1 MGRPRSPSR
10 RRLAP
15 RRRRRVALP
24 ALLAVLAIVAVPA
37 IASAHPLGN
46 FTINHYAGLTVGRDA
61 IALDVVID
69 MAEIPAFQERQS
81 MDTDQD
87 GSVSD
92 AEGDAWAATACAG
105 LTNDLHLG
113 LGGAALVATPVAH
126 AMSFPPGAGGLS
138 TLRLECGYRAPFAT
152 ALAGSSALT
161 FSDSSWSERIG
172 WREIVATADGTILD
186 THGLPA
192 TSPSA
197 KLTAYPADMI
207 AQPLDI
213 RSASIAVRPDPAARP
228 AATPAAVAPA
238 PATGPGIAVAA
249 DRPDPAAPAPG
260 AVPGG
265 VASELPSIFQ
275 STDLTPFVLLASLA
289 SAVALGA
296 WHALT
301 PGHGKT
307 LMAAYLVGSRG
318 TSLHAVGLGLS
329 VATSHTLG
337 IVALALVI
345 VGAQGVLPPDVV
357 VRVTPVVAA
366 VSILAI
372 GGWMLVNEV
381 RRRRASRATQARDDD
396 HAHGHARAHAHP
408 LDEAAHGHDHAARPS
423 GDGDGHDHHADHA
436 HADDHDHA
444 QAAGDDAGVHSHGG
458 RAHSHL
464 PPSDRTLSW
473 RGLFVLGL
481 AGGLIPSTSA
491 LLILLGSIATG
502 RPAFG
507 LVLVVAFGLGMA
519 AVMTGVGLV
528 MVVARGRLDRMPSR
542 STLGRL
548 ATAAPLLASV
558 AVLGLGVVLTWSAV
572 AGRPVL

>member
-1 MGRPRSPSR
+1 
-10 RRLAP
+10 
-15 RRRRRVALP
+15 
-24 ALLAVLAIVAVPA
+24 
-37 IASAHPLGN
+37 
-46 FTINHYAGLTVGRDA
+46 
-61 IALDVVID
+61 
-69 MAEIPAFQERQS
+69 
-81 MDTDQD
+81 MDSDED
-87 GSVSD
+87 GTVSD
-92 AEGDAWAATACAG
+92 AEGDAWAATACSG
-105 LTNDLHLG
+105 LTKDLHLG
-113 LGGAALVATPVAH
+113 LGEAALAPTPETHGV
-126 AMSFPPGAGGLS
+126 SFPPGAGGLS

-161 FSDSSWSERIG
+161 FSDGSWSERIG

-228 AATPAAVAPA
+228 ATTPGPAALEPA
-238 PATGPGIAVAA
+238 PGAA
-249 DRPDPAAPAPG
+249 AGAAGTAARPAPAAPAPG

-265 VASELPSIFQ
+265 VAAELPSIFQ

-372 GGWMLVNEV
+372 GGWMLLSEV
-381 RRRRASRATQARDDD
+381 RRRRASRVAKAGVPD
-396 HAHGHARAHAHP
+396 HAHAHDRAQAHP
-408 LDEAAHGHDHAARPS
+408 LDEAADGHEHGAGGHDHGTGHDHDHSAAHVHAA
-423 GDGDGHDHHADHA
+423 GDGHVADNA
-436 HADDHDHA
+436 HAADL
-444 QAAGDDAGVHSHGG
+444 DAGVHSHGG

-464 PPSDRTLSW
+464 PPADRTLSW

-528 MVVARGRLDRMPSR
+528 MVVARSRLDRMPSR

>member
-1 MGRPRSPSR
+1 M
-10 RRLAP
+10 
-15 RRRRRVALP
+15 
-24 ALLAVLAIVAVPA
+24 LAIVALPA

-61 IALDVVID
+61 VALDVVID

-81 MDTDQD
+81 MDTDED
-87 GSVSD
+87 GTVSD

-105 LTNDLHLG
+105 LTKDLHLG
-113 LGGAALVATPVAH
+113 LGGAALAPTPDAH
-126 AMSFPPGAGGLS
+126 GVSFPPGAGGLS

-161 FSDSSWSERIG
+161 FSDGSWSERIG

-228 AATPAAVAPA
+228 ATTPAATGGSRRRPRRPPA
-238 PATGPGIAVAA
+238 AAGTA

-265 VASELPSIFQ
+265 VAAELPSIFQ

-372 GGWMLVNEV
+372 GGWMLLGEV
-381 RRRRASRATQARDDD
+381 RRRRASRATQAAAGD
-396 HAHGHARAHAHP
+396 HVHAHARAHAHP
-408 LDEAAHGHDHAARPS
+408 LDEPPQATSHGHDHEARTPRPRP
-423 GDGDGHDHHADHA
+423 
-436 HADDHDHA
+436 
-444 QAAGDDAGVHSHGG
+444 
-458 RAHSHL
+458 RARRATL
-464 PPSDRTLSW
+464 TPPTTP
-473 RGLFVLGL
+473 
-481 AGGLIPSTSA
+481 AST
-491 LLILLGSIATG
+491 
-502 RPAFG
+502 
-507 LVLVVAFGLGMA
+507 
-519 AVMTGVGLV
+519 
-528 MVVARGRLDRMPSR
+528 
-542 STLGRL
+542 
-548 ATAAPLLASV
+548 ATAAAPTATCRRPTARCRGAACSSSASR
-558 AVLGLGVVLTWSAV
+558 AA
-572 AGRPVL
+572 